1 MAVFLRALKERD
13 TGLAVASLRED
24 FALVLVQPTPAT
36 MPRSRWLDLLPDYVV
51 HDWQVEEHTTEV
63 DGDCAAV
70 HQRVAMKATVAGAD
84 RSGTFVITDI
94 WRRGEDGWQLWRRF
108 STPMTAGA
116 MPE

>member
-13 TGLAVASLRED
+13 TGLAVETLRED

-36 MPRSRWLDLLPDYVV
+36 MPRSRWLELLPDYVV
-51 HDWQVEEHTTEV
+51 HDWQVEEHTIEV

-94 WRRGEDGWQLWRRF
+94 WRRGEDGWRLWRRF